1 MAYQF
6 KAKVAIVFHRGT
18 KIVPSD
24 GVEIEGEYATERKS
38 AHIVSSG
45 NKGCQC
51 IQWMNLSFYKI
62 EDSRKGLHGS
72 MYDIVAAQKCQL
84 ARSCEIQM

>member
-38 AHIVSSG
+38 AHLVSSG

-51 IQWMNLSFYKI
+51 IMDEFVLLQN
-62 EDSRKGLHGS
+62 RG
-72 MYDIVAAQKCQL
+72 QP
-84 ARSCEIQM
+84 